1 MDAVQRLAE
10 QRIREA
16 IENGEFDN
24 LRNAGKP
31 LEFEDETFIP
41 EELRLAYRI
50 LKNANCIPTELEL
63 RNEIMTLRDLVMTLD
78 DNTERLKKIRELNF
92 KITKFNMMRN
102 RPLNLEEFPDY
113 EEKVFDRFT
122 SGSGC

>member
-1 MDAVQRLAE
+1 MDAVRRLAE

-16 IENGEFDN
+16 IGNGELDN

-50 LKNANCIPTELEL
+50 LKNANCIPPELEL
-63 RNEIMTLRDLVMTLD
+63 RNEILTLRDLVMTLD

-92 KITKFNMMRN
+92 KITKFNMMRK
-102 RPLNLEEFPDY
+102 RPLNLEEFPAY
-113 EEKVFDRFT
+113 EERVFDRFT
-122 SGSGC
+122 SE

>member
-1 MDAVQRLAE
+1 MDAVRRLAE

-31 LEFEDETFIP
+31 LDFEDETFIP

-50 LKNANCIPTELEL
+50 LKNANCIPPELEL
-63 RNEIMTLRDLVMTLD
+63 RNEILTLRDLVMTLD

-92 KITKFNMMRN
+92 KITKFNMMRS

-113 EEKVFDRFT
+113 EEKVFYRFT